1 MEIIN
6 VILLIVM
13 FIDIVITSKKKRELE
28 DSVHNMTIKIVE
40 QNDLLVQKIKL
51 LKKKIE
57 LLEKEYN

>member
-13 FIDIVITSKKKRELE
+13 FIDIVITSNKKRKLE

-57 LLEKEYN
+57 LLEKENN